1 MMDIFSLSAVD
12 ILNWSVH
19 IGLTH
24 FLLLA
29 ALLFSIGLYGLLTRR
44 GIIPTLMCVELM
56 LNAANINLVA
66 FNHYRPVTDFSGQL
80 MAVFSIAVAA
90 SEVAIGIALAFR
102 IYRERG
108 SVNIDELNH
117 MKW

>member
-1 MMDIFSLSAVD
+1 
-12 ILNWSVH
+12 
-19 IGLTH
+19 
-24 FLLLA
+24 
-29 ALLFSIGLYGLLTRR
+29 
-44 GIIPTLMCVELM
+44 
-56 LNAANINLVA
+56 
-66 FNHYRPVTDFSGQL
+66 

-117 MKW
+117 MKG

>member
-44 GIIPTLMCVELM
+44 GISRRSCVW
-56 LNAANINLVA
+56 
-66 FNHYRPVTDFSGQL
+66 S
-80 MAVFSIAVAA
+80 
-90 SEVAIGIALAFR
+90 
-102 IYRERG
+102 
-108 SVNIDELNH
+108 
-117 MKW
+117 